1 MKNKTTKHVLLAAM
15 LLCGVAFTSQAQL
28 TIFSENFDPLSA
40 AGAVSTNG
48 DFFGDTTSF
57 SGAVVSG
64 VGLGGTAAI
73 ELVLN
78 AASGSAGYSGA
89 NVEYG
94 NGSLSG
100 NTSTSLSAYTLSF
113 DAEANAGTL
122 RLNLQSWAGNGY
134 VTYQGQMSTAPDVP
148 GYGNDLTLYP
158 TYTHYSLNLG
168 NSSVFQSYLDG
179 FQITGGTILI
189 TFQLD
194 GSGPTPYTDTLN
206 IDNLELTMVPE
217 PSALALLAVG
227 SAGIFGWRRI
237 SRRA

>member
-1 MKNKTTKHVLLAAM
+1 MTKNTIMCL
-15 LLCGVAFTSQAQL
+15 GVAAVALFITPSTKAQVI
-28 TIFSENFDPLSA
+28 IFNEDFDPLSA
-40 AGAVSTNG
+40 AGAVSVNG

-64 VGLGGTAAI
+64 IGVGGTAGI
-73 ELVLN
+73 QEVLN
-78 AASGSAGYSGA
+78 AASGSDGYSGA
-89 NVEYG
+89 NVTYG

-100 NTSTSLSAYTLSF
+100 NTSSSLSDYTLSF

>member
-1 MKNKTTKHVLLAAM
+1 
-15 LLCGVAFTSQAQL
+15 
-28 TIFSENFDPLSA
+28 
-40 AGAVSTNG
+40 
-48 DFFGDTTSF
+48 
-57 SGAVVSG
+57 
-64 VGLGGTAAI
+64 
-73 ELVLN
+73 
-78 AASGSAGYSGA
+78 
-89 NVEYG
+89 
-94 NGSLSG
+94 
-100 NTSTSLSAYTLSF
+100 
-113 DAEANAGTL
+113 
-122 RLNLQSWAGNGY
+122 
-134 VTYQGQMSTAPDVP
+134 
-148 GYGNDLTLYP
+148 
-158 TYTHYSLNLG
+158 LNLG